1 MKKILFLHDF
11 GSSGSSKTADYL
23 RTVLSDTEV
32 ISPDIPIDP
41 KAALRELNKLC
52 HVVNPDVIVGTSMG
66 AMYAQ
71 QMHGYRKV
79 LVNPTFHVSE
89 IMQQNMGINQ
99 FTSTREDGETEFT
112 ITGRLCDDYKIMEM
126 YQFNGITT
134 YDKAHTY
141 AFFGTEEKLVNVFDE
156 YQKYYGNATNY
167 PGGHSHQPECVKAY
181 ILPCIKQLLEEKE
194 DTENIDAK
202 RTYELLSIISEGG
215 KRGHQTYKDL
225 WFSCYRDYCE
235 IARQYR
241 GIHDPLEVM
250 RRGFKEAVA
259 TFVCDYEEMAY
270 VSFSKHSYQ
279 LVESV
284 FMEKSDMMVF
294 NKFAAKGRKME
305 PIHAMKLMTN
315 LYMDNCGISLG
326 ERTLAYDAGSG
337 WLKKYIDDNP
347 EQTEWN
353 DFTCFSEVMAAIC
366 VEYNEEEYDQY
377 DIAPLTI
384 EEERKDASS
393 SVKTLDEDTA
403 AALCWGIEY
412 LGRSMHN
419 DNHYLLKKVLIEND
433 KHLDM
438 TEQAIFYNLIDAEEE
453 MQQWTE
459 QNREHLL
466 CYIIREIPWK
476 KAFRDEPAYTF
487 WGRPDEPYLEENDYK
502 EYVYLPSGFRQ
513 KFHFKVGDMVEYIY
527 HDVDVTVLKWGCIA
541 KLPSKK
547 DNSILI
553 LDSKRS
559 VEGICKKVYSDSCVK
574 VPARYVFQLKKL

>member
-141 AFFGTEEKLVNVFDE
+141 AFFGTEEKLVNDFDE

-384 EEERKDASS
+384 EEERKDACS

-419 DNHYLLKKVLIEND
+419 DNHYLLKKVLIENN

-559 VEGICKKVYSDSCVK
+559 VEGICKRVYSDSCVK